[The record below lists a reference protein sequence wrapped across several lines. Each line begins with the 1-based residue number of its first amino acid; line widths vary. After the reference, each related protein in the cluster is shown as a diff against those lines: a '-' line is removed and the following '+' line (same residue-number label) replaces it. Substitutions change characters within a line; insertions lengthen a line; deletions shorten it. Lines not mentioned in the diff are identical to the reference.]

1 MFTPRNFRRKNQPTK
16 HHLSKTFA
24 GSSFTIITSDAYG
37 STNNSFLTM
46 KANTPEQPCTPRSMD
61 FLSYNGCWNEK
72 TRSTSSSKAGCASDF
87 WHFMQFDADSLPA
100 PPSPPDP
107 PKIKR
112 RAIKFSNKSRNHF
125 QVGDYEQETRTPLSS
140 ITNHLPS
147 NQNGADDRIM
157 KIQEPKRKYRKG
169 MLRSLL
175 TPKASNCQI
184 PNLTIATT
192 LSTSATEPLSD
203 DDDSI
208 WNEIQTPLRSASR
221 NLSIKYSR
229 RSEISDGSSTI
240 QLTASDIA
248 RRALR
253 PNCTHMNAAYWT
265 ERNLRPYMEDRV
277 LIDRIGST
285 VPAFAPEA
293 NGEVSIPAL
302 LDRLDE
308 VGGQVPGTPIHAD
321 SIPFGQEAISVYSV
335 FDGHAGALASQFC
348 SDWFSSYLVRQ
359 PSFDTNLP
367 RALSSTFKNIDRDF
381 MSTGNRDGT
390 TACVCVVVG
399 GKRIVCANAGDSRA
413 IIVKRDGTFV
423 PLSTDHK
430 PGTEKEA
437 RRILELGGKISFNGS
452 WRVEG

>member
-1 MFTPRNFRRKNQPTK
+1 
-16 HHLSKTFA
+16 
-24 GSSFTIITSDAYG
+24 
-37 STNNSFLTM
+37 
-46 KANTPEQPCTPRSMD
+46 
-61 FLSYNGCWNEK
+61 
-72 TRSTSSSKAGCASDF
+72 
-87 WHFMQFDADSLPA
+87 MQFDADSLPA
-100 PPSPPDP
+100 PLPPPDP

-125 QVGDYEQETRTPLSS
+125 QVGDYERETRTPLSS
-140 ITNHLPS
+140 ITNILPS
-147 NQNGADDRIM
+147 TQNGADDPIM
-157 KIQEPKRKYRKG
+157 IVQEPKRKYIKG
-169 MLRSLL
+169 MLRGLL

-208 WNEIQTPLRSASR
+208 WNEIQTPRTSVSR

-229 RSEISDGSSTI
+229 RSEISDGSSTM
-240 QLTASDIA
+240 QLTAGDIA
-248 RRALR
+248 KRALR
-253 PNCTHMNAAYWT
+253 PNCTHMNVAYWT

-277 LIDRIGST
+277 LIDRVGST
-285 VPAFAPEA
+285 VPAFAPEV
-293 NGEVSIPAL
+293 NGEVGIPAL
-302 LDRLDE
+302 LDRLGEAD
-308 VGGQVPGTPIHAD
+308 GQIPGIPIHAD
-321 SIPFGQEAISVYSV
+321 SIPFGRDPISVYSV

-367 RALSSTFKNIDRDF
+367 QALSSTFKNVDRDF

-413 IIVKRDGTFV
+413 IIVKSDGSFV

-430 PGTEKEA
+430 PGKQEEA
-437 RRILELGGKISFNGS
+437 RRILDLGGKISFNGS